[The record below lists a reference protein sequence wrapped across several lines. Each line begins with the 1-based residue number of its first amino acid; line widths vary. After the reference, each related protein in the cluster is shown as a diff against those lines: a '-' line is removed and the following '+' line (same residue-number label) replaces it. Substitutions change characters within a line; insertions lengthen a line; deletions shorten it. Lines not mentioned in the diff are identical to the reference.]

1 MNKIFGL
8 ALLSLFSIGLSAC
21 GGCPLIAGCN
31 GTDRSPYFIS
41 PVSSQARGI
50 PIPPQT
56 KLTYQSQHFRQSH
69 QQTHALKEQNLTG
82 IALPENTA
90 ILWGGMPVEQF
101 IQYIDPAM
109 KGFFVYP
116 ARGFKSEQS
125 NAFLNLWKSCE
136 SDLSIYLKKTPMT
149 GHLIHL
155 ICKYAAVAAFNN
167 AVHIRK
173 TVFGKMKPMSF
184 YARSI
189 KPCNNYLNNR
199 ATLSSND
206 QANSE
211 NKTACSK
218 AGCLTR

>member
-1 MNKIFGL
+1 M
-8 ALLSLFSIGLSAC
+8 
-21 GGCPLIAGCN
+21 IAGCN

-56 KLTYQSQHFRQSH
+56 KLTYQSQHFRQTH

-136 SDLSIYLKKTPMT
+136 SDLSIYLKNTNDWS
-149 GHLIHL
+149 
-155 ICKYAAVAAFNN
+155 FNPSN
-167 AVHIRK
+167 MQIRGCGRFQQRSAY
-173 TVFGKMKPMSF
+173 TEDSF
-184 YARSI
+184 RQDEADEFLRKINQALQQLPKQQSYPVIQRS
-189 KPCNNYLNNR
+189 
-199 ATLSSND
+199 
-206 QANSE
+206 
-211 NKTACSK
+211 SK
-218 AGCLTR
+218 

>member
-8 ALLSLFSIGLSAC
+8 ALLSLISIGLSAC
-21 GGCPLIAGCN
+21 SGCPMIAGCN

-56 KLTYQSQHFRQSH
+56 KLTYQSQHFRQTH
-69 QQTHALKEQNLTG
+69 QQTHTLKEQNLTG

-136 SDLSIYLKKTPMT
+136 SDLSIYLKNTNDWS
-149 GHLIHL
+149 
-155 ICKYAAVAAFNN
+155 FNPSN
-167 AVHIRK
+167 MQIRGCGRFQQRSAY
-173 TVFGKMKPMSF
+173 TEDSF
-184 YARSI
+184 RQDEADEFLRKI
-189 KPCNNYLNNR
+189 N
-199 ATLSSND
+199 
-206 QANSE
+206 QALQQLPKQQSYPVIRQP
-211 NKTACSK
+211 SK
-218 AGCLTR
+218 